1 MLILMEYPR
10 KILHI
15 SPPPHK
21 FCPSDNVN
29 HKDKKQSW
37 KYVSQKKDDGTLYE
51 PFMNLRHLIDFRH
64 RRQKVLISWNF
75 EGLKVERFAS
85 VWMRWSYLM
94 KQTASLFGVS
104 SSIDKILCGT
114 INSSQMYPTSACSS
128 DFIFPLTLFFW
139 LNVNVSKLEY
149 RHFCKCSHVGSTLNW
164 RVWKT
169 FQQQKCDPRNKGYV
183 FFRQ

>member
-1 MLILMEYPR
+1 ML
-10 KILHI
+10 
-15 SPPPHK
+15 
-21 FCPSDNVN
+21 
-29 HKDKKQSW
+29 
-37 KYVSQKKDDGTLYE
+37 LY
-51 PFMNLRHLIDFRH
+51 
-64 RRQKVLISWNF
+64 
-75 EGLKVERFAS
+75 

-94 KQTASLFGVS
+94 KQTASLFALS

-183 FFRQ
+183 FFRQWKSCISQIRLTCFRVKFLDMSNPWVFGFFGLNLLKDLFLWITSKTLEFKQSDCDIYGRKILFNDKICFS